1 MTGRFT
7 AKNFTKKLCQFIDAT
22 RQDVRFSLVQ
32 IARRPG
38 FSALIALTLAVGI
51 GGSTAIFSV
60 FKGVV
65 LRDLPYPEP
74 ERLVLVWEMQDES
87 LRFQPFSA
95 ADYLD
100 VRKQSRTL
108 QELGVLTGAWFNLT
122 GDGAP
127 IRIRGSGCTASMMQ
141 LLGVPPLHGRLFV
154 EEDEIEGENHVIIL
168 SFGLWQG
175 YFGGDPDAVGR
186 SIPVDGVPHEIVGI
200 MPEEFE
206 FPTPW
211 GGRDT
216 SRLWKPL
223 VLKGKELPRDWHS
236 FGGVGR
242 LAEGVTVAEADA
254 ELETIASQLAAE
266 FPDTNAQTGIWVQPM
281 MRGTLGSVQTAL
293 NFLLV
298 VVGLVLLIACA
309 NIASMLLARG
319 AQRTPEIAIR
329 GSVGADRY
337 RLIRQLLT
345 ESLIQSIIGG
355 LAGCALAI
363 WGIRALVAILPDNVP
378 RAAGIGIDA
387 SVLGFAAA
395 TTIAAGL
402 LFGLAPAIFAS
413 RTEISAVLRESLL
426 GRGGSRGRNRFFGV
440 LVAAQIAIGLA
451 LVNAAML
458 SMISYSNVLSQE
470 MNFDTDEVLVA
481 GISLSG
487 PAYEEPHQRRAFYDE
502 LLMRVRSV
510 PGVVQAGLTN
520 KLPLNG
526 GSNGDVL
533 VNDEVFDP
541 SINRDGNLVEFSF
554 IDDGYHEA
562 MGIQLLEGRTLD
574 RFDLERSSI
583 AAGLDVS
590 PVELPLVINRTMA
603 ERMWPG
609 EDPIGKLVR
618 PRGAVEYYRGRV
630 VGIVEDVMQWGAER
644 PPLPEMYFPHTAE
657 IWGPQWAQ
665 LVVRAND
672 DPGSL
677 SSAIRKAV
685 REIDPQI
692 PVADPSTMAE
702 ILRQQTGRRRFST
715 VLIGLFAATA
725 LILIV
730 AGTYGVM
737 SYAVSQR
744 THEIGVRIALGA
756 DKGIVLRHFLAR
768 AARLFGPGLM
778 LGLLGILAASALMRS
793 MVYGV
798 SALNPT
804 YVVVSVGSMIF
815 LTFAA
820 VTIPVLRASQVNPVE
835 ALKAE

>member
-1 MTGRFT
+1 MTGRFP
-7 AKNFTKKLCQFIDAT
+7 AKSLTKILDRFIDTT
-22 RQDVRFSLVQ
+22 RQDVRFSLTQ

-38 FSALIALTLAVGI
+38 FTALLALTLAVGI
-51 GGSTAIFSV
+51 GGSTAVFSV

-74 ERLVLVWEMQDES
+74 ERLVLVWEMQSES

-95 ADYLD
+95 PDYLD

-108 QELGVLTGAWFNLT
+108 QELGVLTGDWFNLT

-127 IRIRGSGCTASMMQ
+127 IRLRGSSCTASMLQ

-154 EEDEIEGENHVIIL
+154 EEEENEGENRVIIL
-168 SFGLWQG
+168 SYGLWRG

-216 SRLWKPL
+216 SQLWKPL
-223 VLKGKELPRDWHS
+223 VLPREEVTRSWHS
-236 FGGVGR
+236 FGGVAR

-254 ELETIASQLAAE
+254 ELEAIASQLAADY
-266 FPDTNAQTGIWVQPM
+266 PDTNAHTGIWVQPM
-281 MRGTLGSVQTAL
+281 MRGTLGSVRAAL
-293 NFLLV
+293 NFLMV

-329 GSVGADRY
+329 GSVGADRH
-337 RLIRQLLT
+337 RLVRQLLT
-345 ESLIQSIIGG
+345 ESLVHSIIGG
-355 LAGCALAI
+355 LAGFALAI

-395 TTIAAGL
+395 TTIIAGL

-413 RTEISAVLRESLL
+413 QTEISAVLRESLL

-451 LVNAAML
+451 LVNAAVL
-458 SMISYSNVLSQE
+458 LMISYSNVISQE
-470 MNFDTDEVLVA
+470 MNFDTDEVFVA

-487 PAYEEPHQRRAFYDE
+487 PAYAEPYQRHSFFDE

-510 PGVVQAGLTN
+510 PGVAQAGLTN
-520 KLPLNG
+520 KLPLSG
-526 GSNGDVL
+526 GSNGGVL
-533 VNDEVFDP
+533 INDEVFDP
-541 SINRDGNLVEFSF
+541 SNNREGNLVEYSF

-562 MGIQLLEGRTLD
+562 MGIRLLAGRTLD
-574 RFDLERSSI
+574 RFDLERCSV
-583 AAGLDVS
+583 AAGLEVS
-590 PVELPLVINRTMA
+590 PVELPMVVNRTMA
-603 ERMWPG
+603 EQMWPG
-609 EDPIGKLVR
+609 EDPLGKLVR
-618 PRGAVEYYRGRV
+618 PRSAVEHYRGRV
-630 VGIVEDVMQWGAER
+630 VGVVEDVMQWGAER

-657 IWGPQWAQ
+657 VWGQRPAQ
-665 LVVRAND
+665 LVVRAEG
-672 DPGSL
+672 DPRLL
-677 SSAIRKAV
+677 SAAIRKVV

-692 PVADPSTMAE
+692 PVAEPATMAE
-702 ILRQQTGRRRFST
+702 ILHQQTGRRRFSA
-715 VLIGLFAATA
+715 VLIALFAAMA

-768 AARLFGPGLM
+768 ASRLFGPGLI
-778 LGLLGILAASALMRS
+778 LGLLGIFAASALMRS

-798 SALNPT
+798 SALNPI
-804 YVVVSVGSMIF
+804 YVALSVGSMIF

-820 VTIPVLRASQVNPVE
+820 IAIPVLRASQVNPVE